1 MSTLIYFLLNPL
13 FGYQESWKFWIK
25 CFERLN
31 STEANGGYVLSGA
44 FFFQRKILFFSFS
57 FLSRKLNENEWSNW
71 FDLIF
76 VFKPEFLCFGY
87 DRFEEG
93 SVWWSILSLVA
104 LFHWLSRHHSLRWIT
119 VVTSVRFWL
128 RVLFGCW
135 KNVEGS
141 NLSSEH
147 YPLLGCWEK

>member
-1 MSTLIYFLLNPL
+1 MVTEKAENFGSNVLKGSIQRRQMVATFWEEPFFFSTQNFI
-13 FGYQESWKFWIK
+13 
-25 CFERLN
+25 
-31 STEANGGYVLSGA
+31 
-44 FFFQRKILFFSFS
+44 FFFQLFVSEIK
-57 FLSRKLNENEWSNW
+57 REWMIQLIW
-71 FDLIF
+71 FDF
-76 VFKPEFLCFGY
+76 FFKPEFLCFGY

-104 LFHWLSRHHSLRWIT
+104 LFHWLSRRHSLRWIT